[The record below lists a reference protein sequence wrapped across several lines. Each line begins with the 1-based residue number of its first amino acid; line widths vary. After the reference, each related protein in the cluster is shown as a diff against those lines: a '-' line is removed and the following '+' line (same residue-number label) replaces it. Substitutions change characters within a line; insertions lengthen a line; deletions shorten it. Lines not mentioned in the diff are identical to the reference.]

1 MTSTKQPWYN
11 KINWASVGKGIG
23 TFLAA
28 IGLAFGISTTS
39 LVQGSDA
46 DIGTK
51 LQLHQAT
58 DSVRAIYIQERL
70 DRMDKNMDKMVN
82 ISQDTREIVIR
93 LEAKASN

>member
-1 MTSTKQPWYN
+1 MTTKQPWYN
-11 KINWASVGKGIG
+11 KINWVNVGKGVG
-23 TFLAA
+23 AFLAA
-28 IGLAFGISTTS
+28 LGLAFGISTTS

-70 DRMDKNMDKMVN
+70 DRMDKNMEKMVT
-82 ISQDTREIVIR
+82 ISQDTRDIVIR
-93 LEAKASN
+93 LEAKAQN